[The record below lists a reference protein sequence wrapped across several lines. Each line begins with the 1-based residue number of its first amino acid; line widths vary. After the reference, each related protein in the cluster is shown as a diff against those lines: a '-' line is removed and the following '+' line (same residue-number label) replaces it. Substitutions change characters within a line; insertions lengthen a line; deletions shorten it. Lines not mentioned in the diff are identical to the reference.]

1 MDLVREQR
9 IMQLLEAA
17 MDVPD
22 AHRALFLDKQCGDD
36 LDLRRQVMSR
46 LAISCGGLDF
56 IEKGLYDEDLTPGS
70 FVGPFRIV
78 RSLGEGGMGSVFL
91 AQQDYPISR
100 SVSLKVLKKGLNG
113 AELQQ
118 RFHHERQILA
128 NLQHPYIAQ
137 LIDADETE
145 DHRPYFTMEYVQGTS
160 IVEYCRHN
168 RLSLYQRIE
177 LFRKVCEAVGCAHEH
192 GIIHRDIKPGNILV
206 TDRGIP
212 KLLDF
217 GIAKH
222 SEAPYGLE
230 TATDSRCRF
239 MTPDYASP
247 EQANCERVTQASDI
261 YSLGVL
267 LFELLTERRPYYFE
281 NRQPISMC
289 KVICEQE
296 PPIPS
301 RVVRGDFA
309 EETDTRYSPRERRAN
324 YRTLKGDL
332 DSIVLKML
340 RKKPVERYHHV
351 KALIE
356 DLNNFTTGR
365 PVVARRQQ
373 RFYKIQKMWQN
384 NRQHVARVG
393 LTAAMM
399 AGSGIAILQYAQKNI
414 RLQQRPGQVQTTPTG
429 FLSAFTHLLWGFS
442 TQADTTAQLGDPWHT
457 HIEPAREETYPLG
470 RFLMPPTSTE
480 SSATAQT
487 HLKSVADQQRDQR
500 DPKRQRPTARPKGT
514 PSPSFS
520 TQARSQGEAGLN
532 RSPQL
537 RDQVDLPALSASGA
551 MPAETVATPDDFEAW
566 SLANKGRYDEAEALY
581 RQALDDAVRNRGER
595 DPKVA
600 DVYMGLAEVL
610 GKKGLVYESENAL
623 RAALDIRNFND
634 ETQSLVATLDSLASN
649 LEQQKRYEESDPLR
663 WRALNR
669 RYDYHGGDP
678 EKLLPTMQA
687 LATTYE
693 TQGRLTRSV
702 QIYKHMLDLP
712 KNHHAK
718 TVPAQTKASIY
729 DGLARVHD
737 KMNAYD
743 KAEQFYREAMTL
755 RLSSLGKSDRATLAS
770 VARLA
775 NLYERQDRVEEAE
788 NLYRKALD
796 WQATAGDN
804 RDQGSSV
811 ALDRLTGLLDSQ
823 GRTDEAEALKDQHPH
838 ISEVHDEPEH
848 PEVVHWRQ
856 DLESQQDDGL
866 NPENGTDTG
875 PGINGSTIANGGETT
890 NQGSDTDLLQN
901 TAGDDNP

>member
-36 LDLRRQVMSR
+36 LDLRQQVMSR

-160 IVEYCRHN
+160 IVEYCRQS

-177 LFRKVCEAVGCAHEH
+177 LFRKVCEAVACAHEH

-206 TDRGIP
+206 TDRGTP

-222 SEAPYGLE
+222 SEAPYGME

-309 EETDTRYSPRERRAN
+309 EETDARFSPRERRAN

-340 RKKPVERYHHV
+340 RKKPEERYHHV

-373 RFYKIQKMWQN
+373 RFYKIQKMWQT
-384 NRQHVARVG
+384 NRQHVARFG

-399 AGSGIAILQYAQKNI
+399 AGSGMAILQYAQKNI
-414 RLQQRPGQVQTTPTG
+414 RLQQRPGQVHTTPTG
-429 FLSAFTHLLWGFS
+429 FLSAFTHLLWGYP
-442 TQADTTAQLGDPWHT
+442 TQTDTPSVAAEAWQVGEHRAQQ
-457 HIEPAREETYPLG
+457 EQYPLG
-470 RFLMPPTSTE
+470 RFMMPPSNAVAADGLHAEPKQTQRNHPRDAKQHLPLTRQKTDTRQQQPRHTNHQAAAE
-480 SSATAQT
+480 TTPAPTRDRSAQ
-487 HLKSVADQQRDQR
+487 
-500 DPKRQRPTARPKGT
+500 
-514 PSPSFS
+514 PSP
-520 TQARSQGEAGLN
+520 
-532 RSPQL
+532 
-537 RDQVDLPALSASGA
+537 VYSAF
-551 MPAETVATPDDFEAW
+551 PAENAATPQDFEAW
-566 SLANKGRYDEAEALY
+566 SLANQGRYDEAEALY
-581 RQALDDAVRNRGER
+581 RDALDDAVKDRGER

-610 GKKGLVYESENAL
+610 SKKGLVYESENAL
-623 RAALDIRNFND
+623 RAALDIRDFNN

-669 RYDYHGGDP
+669 RYEYHGGDP

-712 KNHHAK
+712 KNHQAK
-718 TVPAQTKASIY
+718 TVSLQAKASIY

-737 KMNAYD
+737 KMYAYD
-743 KAEQFYREAMTL
+743 KAEQYYREAMSL
-755 RLSSLGKSDRATLAS
+755 RLSSLGKGDRATIAS

-775 NLYERQDRVEEAE
+775 NLYQRQDRVAEAE
-788 NLYRKALD
+788 NLYRRALD
-796 WQATAGDN
+796 WQAAADA
-804 RDQGSSV
+804 RDQTSSV
-811 ALDRLTGLLDSQ
+811 ALDGLTGLLDSQ
-823 GRTDEAEALKDQHPH
+823 GRSDEAEAIKDRHPQ
-838 ISEVHDEPEH
+838 ISDEHQEPEH

-856 DLESQQDDGL
+856 DLESQQDDGI
-866 NPENGTDTG
+866 NPDVGTN
-875 PGINGSTIANGGETT
+875 PGVNLDGSNAANGAETAP
-890 NQGSDTDLLQN
+890 QSGGSDGGLVQN
-901 TAGDDNP
+901 TSGDDNP